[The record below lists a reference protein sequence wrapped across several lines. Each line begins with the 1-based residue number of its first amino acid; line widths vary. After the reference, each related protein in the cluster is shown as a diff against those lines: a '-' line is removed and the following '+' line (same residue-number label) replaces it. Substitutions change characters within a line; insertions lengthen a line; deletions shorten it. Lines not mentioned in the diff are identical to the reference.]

1 MPGWQQRVHALR
13 GAVMADAPVAAEFPD
28 LPLPLLRGDVI
39 CPTPQ
44 PATVG
49 SAGCPHPLPNS
60 PEDFPFRLI
69 SLLTVNTHTHK

>member
-28 LPLPLLRGDVI
+28 LPLPLLRGDVS
-39 CPTPQ
+39 CPTPK